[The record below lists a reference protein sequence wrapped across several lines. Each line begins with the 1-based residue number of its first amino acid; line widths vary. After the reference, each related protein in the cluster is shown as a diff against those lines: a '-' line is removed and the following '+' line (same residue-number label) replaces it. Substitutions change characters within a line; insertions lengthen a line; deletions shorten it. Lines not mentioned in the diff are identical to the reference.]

1 MRSVSYVCGIAS
13 FSFMLILLSCQE
25 KKTPPVPTSFTK
37 TDSLTDTY
45 LSLQDSV
52 LQAWNMMLDDD
63 NQKIKAMHNL
73 THELMVTDKE
83 DIEKL
88 VSIEQRLEQLVGLRY
103 SQQTMGS
110 PEVVEQYD
118 FATNS
123 LISELISI
131 AEAQAEFQYNSTLQ
145 KLVDNINLAD
155 QRVNSYREEYDYI
168 ISRYNRFLE
177 ENKTYLKEIDPQAKF
192 EKMPVFEMAEAE

>member
-1 MRSVSYVCGIAS
+1 MRSVSPLCGIAS
-13 FSFMLILLSCQE
+13 FGLMLILLSCQE
-25 KKTPPVPTSFTK
+25 KKTPLAPTSFTK

-52 LQAWNMMLDDD
+52 LQAWNMMLNDD

-88 VSIEQRLEQLVGLRY
+88 VSIEQRLEQLVSLRY

-131 AEAQAEFQYNSTLQ
+131 AEAQAEFQYNNTLQ

>member
-1 MRSVSYVCGIAS
+1 MRSGSPLCGIAS
-13 FSFMLILLSCQE
+13 FGLMLILLSCQE
-25 KKTPPVPTSFTK
+25 KKTPLVPTSFTK

-52 LQAWNMMLDDD
+52 LQAWNMMLNDD

-88 VSIEQRLEQLVGLRY
+88 VSIEQRLEQLVSLRY

-131 AEAQAEFQYNSTLQ
+131 AEAQAEFQYNNTLQ

>member
-1 MRSVSYVCGIAS
+1 MRSGSPLCGIAS
-13 FSFMLILLSCQE
+13 FGLMLILLSCQE
-25 KKTPPVPTSFTK
+25 KKTPLAPTSFTK

-52 LQAWNMMLDDD
+52 LQAWNMMLNDD

-88 VSIEQRLEQLVGLRY
+88 VSIEQRLEQLVSLRY

-131 AEAQAEFQYNSTLQ
+131 AEAQAEFQYNNTLQ

>member
-1 MRSVSYVCGIAS
+1 MRSVSPLCGIAS
-13 FSFMLILLSCQE
+13 LSLMLFLLSCQE
-25 KKTPPVPTSFTK
+25 KKTPPAPTSFTK

-88 VSIEQRLEQLVGLRY
+88 VSIEQRLEQLTTLRY
-103 SQQTMGS
+103 NQQTMGN

-177 ENKTYLKEIDPQAKF
+177 ENKTYLKEIDPQARF